1 MRWRNL
7 VTVDLATKSWASFSK
22 YKAWTVYV
30 IKNSFKV
37 NFLKLCE
44 VYFLFKS
51 YIMLIWKF
59 LLYCS
64 QLLFVAYIF
73 KIIKCGTHTVKKVPL
88 ATFLG
93 IKVKMTQ
100 MEISLK
106 TNSDLRYAV
115 FTLQVLHS
123 TSSH

>member
-1 MRWRNL
+1 
-7 VTVDLATKSWASFSK
+7 
-22 YKAWTVYV
+22 
-30 IKNSFKV
+30 
-37 NFLKLCE
+37 
-44 VYFLFKS
+44 
-51 YIMLIWKF
+51 MLIWKC

-64 QLLFVAYIF
+64 KLLFVAYILE
-73 KIIKCGTHTVKKVPL
+73 IIKCGTHTVKKVSL
-88 ATFLG
+88 TTFLG